1 MAHSE
6 GAWPREVDPTAS
18 EQATDRCT
26 SQLYNIGLQV
36 MRWRRKLEKD
46 ENYVTSL
53 SLITSVT
60 ISTRQN
66 TIMTILYCSA
76 WSR

>member
-1 MAHSE
+1 
-6 GAWPREVDPTAS
+6 
-18 EQATDRCT
+18 
-26 SQLYNIGLQV
+26 

-60 ISTRQN
+60 ISTGLN
-66 TIMTILYCSA
+66 TIVTTGIVTKRILLQ
-76 WSR
+76 RR